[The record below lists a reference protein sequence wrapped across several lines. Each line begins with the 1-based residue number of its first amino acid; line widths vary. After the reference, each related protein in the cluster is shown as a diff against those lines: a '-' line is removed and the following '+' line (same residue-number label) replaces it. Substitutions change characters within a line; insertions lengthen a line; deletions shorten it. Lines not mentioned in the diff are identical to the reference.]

1 MPKAAVLTKY
11 GPPDVLVWSDV
22 PLPVPG
28 PGQVR
33 IRIEAAGVSPTDLK
47 IRRGD
52 LEAAFPLPPGA
63 VLGFEASGV
72 VDAVGPSVSGVK
84 VRDEVASLLAG
95 LGGYG
100 EYALA
105 SSWAHKPPN
114 VSWSDAAALPASV
127 EAAVGILK
135 QLGVSR
141 GETLLVLGAAGSV
154 GTIATQLATFQ
165 GVKVIGAAAPRD
177 HNLLREL
184 GAVPVTYGA
193 GVADRVRGYVRS
205 VDAVLDAA
213 GQGELPDAIALAN
226 GPARV
231 MTLAD
236 GHAAELG
243 VRFSAPTPDRA
254 PEAVDIGMQLLASG
268 KLRLRSQRSLPMSS
282 AAEAHRLLENGE
294 SHEKLLLTA
303 NRELAQVAK

>member
-1 MPKAAVLTKY
+1 MPKAVVLTKY

-22 PLPVPG
+22 PMPEPG

-33 IRIEAAGVSPTDLK
+33 IRVKAAGVSPTDPK

-52 LEAAFPLPPGA
+52 LEAVFPLPPDA
-63 VLGFEASGV
+63 VLGFEAAGV
-72 VDAVGPSVSGVK
+72 VDALGLSVSGVK
-84 VRDEVASLLAG
+84 EGDEVASLLLG

-105 SSWAHKPPN
+105 SSWTPKPPN
-114 VSWSDAAALPASV
+114 VSWSDAAALPASA

-135 QLGVSR
+135 QLGVAN
-141 GETLLVLGAAGSV
+141 GETLLILGAAGSV
-154 GTIATQLATFQ
+154 GLIATQLAVSQ
-165 GVKVIGAAAPRD
+165 GVTVIGAASPRD
-177 HNLLREL
+177 HDLVREI
-184 GAVPVTYGA
+184 GGVPVSYGA
-193 GVADRVRGYVRS
+193 GLAERVREISPS

-213 GQGELPDAIALAN
+213 GKGELRDAITLAG

-236 GHAAELG
+236 EHAADLG
-243 VRFSAPTPDRA
+243 VALSAPTPNRA
-254 PEAVDIGMQLLASG
+254 PEAVDQTMPLLASG
-268 KLRLRSQRSLPMSS
+268 ALRLRRQRQLPITE

-294 SHEKLLLTA
+294 AHEKLVL
-303 NRELAQVAK
+303 EVQ